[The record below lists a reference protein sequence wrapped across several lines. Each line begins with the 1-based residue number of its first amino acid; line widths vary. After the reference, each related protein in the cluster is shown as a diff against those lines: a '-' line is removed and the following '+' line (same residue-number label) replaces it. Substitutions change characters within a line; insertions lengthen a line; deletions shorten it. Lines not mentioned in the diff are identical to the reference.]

1 MPGFD
6 LPDLPRDI
14 TMLSDDRLMSLFSEY
29 TAWQNYAA
37 TQQAEAEVAESK
49 AEASVRFIEAQAM
62 VKQWGG
68 AKDKVTVAKAEL
80 SIDPEVER
88 ARQDVLDAY
97 AKRKMTQVV
106 YSNCERS
113 VFVVS
118 RELSRRIGN
127 AGAER
132 RSMRWSP

>member
-1 MPGFD
+1 MPEFD

-14 TMLSDDRLMSLFSEY
+14 TMLSDDRLMTLFSEF

-37 TQQAEAEVAESK
+37 TQQADAEVTEAK
-49 AEASVRFIEAQAM
+49 AEASARFIEANAM
-62 VKQWGG
+62 VLGWGG

-80 SIDPEVER
+80 AHNPEVER
-88 ARQDVLDAY
+88 ARQDVLNAY
-97 AKRKMTQVV
+97 AQRKMTQVV
-106 YSNCERS
+106 FSNCERS

-127 AGAER
+127 AGNER
-132 RSMRWSP
+132 RNFRWNP